1 MILIKRVRVEVLT
14 VGLVTEALSG
24 SWSGP
29 EGSSQLGV
37 FSAIESLRGA
47 EYLGFAQDGT
57 SRTSVPRM

>member
-1 MILIKRVRVEVLT
+1 MEKLT
-14 VGLVTEALSG
+14 VGLAFDALSG

-47 EYLGFAQDGT
+47 KCAGSANNGT
-57 SRTSVPRM
+57 SRHPCLE